1 MYTLSHWFSLFV
13 LEQPR
18 LLVLAALL
26 LAAAW
31 IDCYAW
37 RIPNVL
43 TFGGSAAALLLSV
56 LEPVAP
62 AQALLLALGG
72 LALGLLVMLPMYL
85 LGVLGA
91 GDVTLMAMVG
101 AYLGAAHTIGAALLV
116 FLTGGALA
124 FAWVMRR
131 QAWPQLWAVL
141 GSSLRALR
149 VNERSPSPLG
159 RMPYGASICLGT
171 VLYVVWVE
179 PEGLQWSRWFAA

>member
-18 LLVLAALL
+18 LVVLAGLL

-31 IDCYAW
+31 IDSYAW
-37 RIPNVL
+37 RIPNAL
-43 TFGGSAAALLLSV
+43 TFGGSAAAFLLSV

-62 AQALLLALGG
+62 AQAVLLAFGG
-72 LALGLLVMLPMYL
+72 LLLGLLVMLPMYL
-85 LGVLGA
+85 LGALGA
-91 GDVTLMAMVG
+91 GDVKLMAMVG
-101 AYLGAAHTIGAALLV
+101 AYLGATHTIGAALLV
-116 FLTGGALA
+116 FITGGAVAL
-124 FAWVMRR
+124 VMRR
-131 QAWPQLWAVL
+131 GALPQLWAML
-141 GSSLRALR
+141 GSGGQGVS
-149 VNERSPSPLG
+149 SLG